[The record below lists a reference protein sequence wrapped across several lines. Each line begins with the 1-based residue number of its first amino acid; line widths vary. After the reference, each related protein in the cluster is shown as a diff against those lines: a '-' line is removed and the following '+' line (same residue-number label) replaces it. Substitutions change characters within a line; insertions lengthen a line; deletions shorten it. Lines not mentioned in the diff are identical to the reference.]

1 MASLDS
7 LLKSGKWNEEKK
19 VQEKPK
25 PKPKTK
31 PRAKPKCPVQH
42 RKPKGARKS
51 SEVEPGS
58 LEALYDQVGKEVFR
72 NRTQRKLFQSELAK
86 EAGISLLSLVYIER
100 GKRNLQLKTLYQLA
114 KAMDLKVE
122 IKFVPKEEE
131 GKTE

>member
-1 MASLDS
+1 MASLDT

-25 PKPKTK
+25 PKP
-31 PRAKPKCPVQH
+31 RAKPKCPVQH
-42 RKPKGARKS
+42 RRPKAARKT

-114 KAMDLKVE
+114 EAMNLKVE